1 MQKVLIIQGSLNPK
15 SKTAIVAQEV
25 EKILHRCDGIDCQTL
40 DLRYFEIQFC
50 DGRKLKDYGSDT
62 QKAYDMVQE
71 SDGLIIGMPVY
82 CYSVSGPL
90 KNLIDITS
98 SAMENKV
105 AGIFCTTGS
114 SMSYL
119 ASADLAKILAYES
132 QVLSVQPV
140 VCSSYEDFKNG
151 KLDSQKVQDKLNA
164 MIEALIS
171 LLKV

>member
-1 MQKVLIIQGSLNPK
+1 M
-15 SKTAIVAQEV
+15 
-25 EKILHRCDGIDCQTL
+25 
-40 DLRYFEIQFC
+40 
-50 DGRKLKDYGSDT
+50 
-62 QKAYDMVQE
+62 
-71 SDGLIIGMPVY
+71 IIGMPVY

-105 AGIFCTTGS
+105 AGILCTTGS

-151 KLDSQKVQDKLNA
+151 KLESQKVHDKLNA